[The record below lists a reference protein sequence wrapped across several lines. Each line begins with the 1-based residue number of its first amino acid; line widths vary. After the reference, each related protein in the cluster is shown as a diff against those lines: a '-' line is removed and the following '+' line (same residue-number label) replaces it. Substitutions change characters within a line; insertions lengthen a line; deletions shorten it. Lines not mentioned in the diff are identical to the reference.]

1 MHIRSQDAHKMS
13 RAKASTAKLH
23 APKVTPGA
31 SSSKDD
37 TLPKPSPLDDP
48 PAASTSAQSTTTDP
62 PPDTG
67 TNLDHDD
74 HDTTTN
80 HSLRQEETQGY
91 DRETQGYDEELQG
104 QDACSDGFSD
114 ISDEEEMPAHEWDGN
129 TYRDPFECDS
139 DSDDEFFNITQ
150 QPRRDG
156 EPSISTAPGNT
167 FYPYQSQ
174 TMMVT
179 DMLFNSPRMK
189 FSRPQQKAVLSWA
202 KQIGARD
209 VPSHSQF
216 LSMQQEL
223 LERVGDPSS
232 RQRSSRGNIYYLN
245 EIGNSIAKD
254 IANPITRPDM
264 VFYPED
270 GEGRMGEVWHGDKML
285 HDIPD
290 SMLSPTYKHDG
301 TIYWVDEL
309 VKRSEG
315 LWFIPKRWI
324 TRNGLPF
331 AVGHHVH
338 SSELITPTADSAE
351 SAAFRDAMPHPLRAT
366 AKGRMVYSIPLIIF
380 EDDVSGNRSK
390 QWNKHYSCYM
400 SNGALPRTK
409 LDNEFHVRFVAT
421 SPHAAPLEIMQGV
434 RSSIENAFKDP
445 IEAWDCESGQEVL
458 LRPYALFF
466 PGDNPMQAEMASS
479 SGLSSNHF
487 CRTCKVGGTREFKQS
502 NNGFETL
509 FKAGEERDCK
519 ETAEKTVEQLMTA
532 LQPFVATT
540 LTEAARKSGVKDSL
554 AQPII
559 DHLVKLGQELR
570 KASPEQAARS
580 PDEIM
585 TILADEL
592 AKAHQQGGVLN
603 PLVNMDGVQIH
614 KDTPTE
620 ILHTILL
627 GVVKYFW
634 GQTMWHLE
642 KNKHLATFQV
652 RLNSVAEEG
661 LNIPPITADYM
672 CQYRGGL
679 IGKHFKTLSQIM
691 AFTLYELVPREVL
704 DAWLIIG
711 RLTVLLWHTEI
722 DDVPSYTT
730 KLEECIKDFLNVTCQ
745 CSPSIL
751 ISKPKF
757 HFLLHLPF
765 YIQRFGPA
773 LLFSTERFESYNAV
787 FRGASIYSNHL
798 APSRDIA
805 WTFARMDRVKHIMTG
820 GWWKDTK
827 SNSWVCASSRV
838 MQHILDHRVHS
849 ALLGLSST
857 RERLPGTVS
866 IPSTLRSATAIA
878 KAAIE
883 WQDTQTFRHALRQ
896 DDFPMD
902 SSFVT
907 ATYLVT
913 RTGDRVSAGSYVA
926 VRAEATSLCAQIC
939 EIVQPIPRR
948 RPDGVCA
955 LALVCVELFE
965 FDATRHAML
974 DMPTVARSSRF
985 AVLAPSDIICA
996 VNLQHDCSR
1005 GQCAAAKTK
1014 DVYQEREKITQQKLQ
1029 IAHSDTIHY
1038 ILNTQSLH
1046 NYRAL
1051 SELVPHHLQGH
1062 RYHVPDEAQLRR
1074 QAAEGIR
1081 KRQKNQ
1087 VQAQEDLLISQISD
1101 RAEGGTEFAQGSGTD
1116 LLDSLQTD
1124 GDLVNVLQGILERG
1138 GIGRSD
1144 ADSAMSEAAL
1154 GNMETA
1160 AESGQER
1167 TDSQRL
1173 ASQHENPP
1181 PAAQTMPVFVAGPK
1195 AKSKGKK
1202 KATTTAAPSNFK
1214 ECTIPVLQQF
1224 CRQYH
1229 LKLSGN
1235 KDAIVQ
1241 RLNQHYAESQISQ
1254 PNAAAFATASAE
1266 AQLHKASQPA
1276 PTRKRK
1282 QADMVDG
1289 DAVANGS
1296 TAGPAKRRRGG
1307 QADISLQLTHESTLP
1322 LLPDHH
1328 PSLMNQ
1334 SHADDL
1340 ASDGP
1345 LEFGDDD
1352 FDSIATGGANSRAG
1366 SLTHS
1371 HSRQSSI
1378 SRSAYTSSPSFGHSS
1393 SVLGRR
1399 GREGSTQPGS
1409 AREKVRIREFAT
1421 DKCAEYELSA
1431 ADAKDI
1437 VRDSQLTTHELLV
1450 IILCKVAHNTAR
1462 NQEDGLVAYFKTNGF
1477 KDKVSTKLKT
1487 MLLDPGISSY
1497 KNGFLGRVMRHLR
1510 LNAGPV
1516 YGIPLEIRELVA
1528 SSTFASM
1535 VSKVLTTFRSTVK
1548 TKLAHHWEARSD
1560 IYTLVRDLSPSA
1572 SMEPSEELWCRWA
1585 WVHYMYAD
1593 FIQVIKKPGAKY
1605 RDKDFWDW
1613 LDLQLEERRSKCS
1626 DVADDEERAAK
1637 FNGVF
1642 QRALAKHKKQFKPK
1656 AKPSAGRP
1664 LAWQKAVAAAVA
1676 EMHSYTQ
1683 EELLENPG
1691 VDQEEHDS
1699 DLDEPE
1705 QEQELELEQ
1714 EQEPTEP
1721 QQITAI

>member
-1 MHIRSQDAHKMS
+1 MSIALADAFVTEFEVKDGHAKCTICLGSRTMLISGISQHARTAVHIRSQDARKMS
-13 RAKASTAKLH
+13 RAKSSTAKLH
-23 APKVTPGA
+23 APKATPGA

-37 TLPKPSPLDDP
+37 TPPEHSPLGDP
-48 PAASTSAQSTTTDP
+48 PAAPTSAHSTITDP

-67 TNLDHDD
+67 TTTNRDD

-80 HSLRQEETQGY
+80 HSLRQEDTQGY
-91 DRETQGYDEELQG
+91 DRETQGYDEGVRGYDEELQG
-104 QDACSDGFSD
+104 QDACSVMLATKKRCLHTIGVATHTEILST
-114 ISDEEEMPAHEWDGN
+114 A
-129 TYRDPFECDS
+129 TQVYDPRIREVGQLTICTV
-139 DSDDEFFNITQ
+139 DSDDELLNHARQ
-150 QPRRDG
+150 SGRDS
-156 EPSISTAPGNT
+156 EPSISTAPGNG
-167 FYPYQSQ
+167 FYPYRSQ

-245 EIGNSIAKD
+245 EIGDSIAKD

-285 HDIPD
+285 HDVPD

-338 SSELITPTADSAE
+338 PSELTMLTADSAE
-351 SAAFRDAMPHPLRAT
+351 TAAFRAAMPHPLRAT

-434 RSSIENAFKDP
+434 RSSIEKAFKDP

-502 NNGFETL
+502 NDGFETL

-540 LTEAARKSGVKDSL
+540 LTEATRKSGVKDSL

-652 RLNSVAEEG
+652 RLNSVAAEG

-691 AFTLYELVPREVL
+691 AFTLYDLVPREVL
-704 DAWLIIG
+704 DTWLIIG

-722 DDVPSYTT
+722 DDVSSYTT

-820 GWWKDTK
+820 GWWKDAK
-827 SNSWVCASSRV
+827 SGAWVCASSRV

-849 ALLGLSST
+849 
-857 RERLPGTVS
+857 TVS
-866 IPSTLRSATAIA
+866 IPSTLRTAAAIA
-878 KAAIE
+878 KATIN
-883 WQDTQTFRHALRQ
+883 WQDTQAFHHALRQ
-896 DDFPMD
+896 DDFAMD
-902 SSFVT
+902 YPFVT

-913 RTGDRVSAGSYVA
+913 RTGDSVSAGSYVA

-939 EIVQPIPRR
+939 EIVQPFAGRGA
-948 RPDGVCA
+948 DGLCA
-955 LALVCVELFE
+955 PALVCVELFE
-965 FDATRHAML
+965 FDAIRHATL
-974 DMPTVARSSRF
+974 DMPTVARSHY
-985 AVLAPSDIICA
+985 AVLSPSDIICA

-1005 GQCAAAKTK
+1005 GQCATAKTK
-1014 DVYQEREKITQQKLQ
+1014 DVYQEREKTTQQKLQ
-1029 IAHSDTIHY
+1029 IAHSDNIHY

-1051 SELVPHHLQGH
+1051 FELVPHHLRGH

-1081 KRQKNQ
+1081 NRQKNQ

-1101 RAEGGTEFAQGSGTD
+1101 RAEGGSELVQGSGTD

-1144 ADSAMSEAAL
+1144 ADSAMSEAAS

-1160 AESGQER
+1160 AESGQGR
-1167 TDSQRL
+1167 TDPQRL
-1173 ASQHENPP
+1173 DSQHENPP
-1181 PAAQTMPVFVAGPK
+1181 PAAQTMPVFAAGPK

-1202 KATTTAAPSNFK
+1202 KATVTAAPSNFK

-1229 LKLSGN
+1229 LKLGGN
-1235 KDAIVQ
+1235 KEAIVQ

-1289 DAVANGS
+1289 DAAANES

-1307 QADISLQLTHESTLP
+1307 QADISLQQTHKSTLRN
-1322 LLPDHH
+1322 LL
-1328 PSLMNQ
+1328 
-1334 SHADDL
+1334 
-1340 ASDGP
+1340 
-1345 LEFGDDD
+1345 
-1352 FDSIATGGANSRAG
+1352 
-1366 SLTHS
+1366 
-1371 HSRQSSI
+1371 
-1378 SRSAYTSSPSFGHSS
+1378 
-1393 SVLGRR
+1393 LG
-1399 GREGSTQPGS
+1399 
-1409 AREKVRIREFAT
+1409 
-1421 DKCAEYELSA
+1421 L
-1431 ADAKDI
+1431 
-1437 VRDSQLTTHELLV
+1437 
-1450 IILCKVAHNTAR
+1450 
-1462 NQEDGLVAYFKTNGF
+1462 
-1477 KDKVSTKLKT
+1477 
-1487 MLLDPGISSY
+1487 
-1497 KNGFLGRVMRHLR
+1497 
-1510 LNAGPV
+1510 
-1516 YGIPLEIRELVA
+1516 
-1528 SSTFASM
+1528 
-1535 VSKVLTTFRSTVK
+1535 
-1548 TKLAHHWEARSD
+1548 
-1560 IYTLVRDLSPSA
+1560 
-1572 SMEPSEELWCRWA
+1572 
-1585 WVHYMYAD
+1585 
-1593 FIQVIKKPGAKY
+1593 
-1605 RDKDFWDW
+1605 
-1613 LDLQLEERRSKCS
+1613 
-1626 DVADDEERAAK
+1626 
-1637 FNGVF
+1637 
-1642 QRALAKHKKQFKPK
+1642 
-1656 AKPSAGRP
+1656 
-1664 LAWQKAVAAAVA
+1664 
-1676 EMHSYTQ
+1676 
-1683 EELLENPG
+1683 
-1691 VDQEEHDS
+1691 
-1699 DLDEPE
+1699 
-1705 QEQELELEQ
+1705 
-1714 EQEPTEP
+1714 
-1721 QQITAI
+1721 